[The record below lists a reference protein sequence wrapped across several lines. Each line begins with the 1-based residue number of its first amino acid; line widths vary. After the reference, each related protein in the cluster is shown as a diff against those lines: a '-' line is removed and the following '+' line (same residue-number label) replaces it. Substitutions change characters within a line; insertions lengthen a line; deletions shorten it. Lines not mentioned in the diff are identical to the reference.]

1 MVASRRHLVSLTL
14 SISLIAAL
22 FAAVP
27 TQRAYASDPPT
38 YSIAIVA
45 DGVTSGSYTV
55 PAGNPDGITIGDVAS
70 EFGFTLPLILATNT
84 GTGWGDC
91 DADGD
96 TSDAGDYVWPTVA
109 AARDGAIYT
118 FTLCGGEEI
127 LFPTLIDGAA
137 ISVVAGEGDPAAPNA
152 WNGTSMI
159 SSITGASGTFVWDGM
174 DYFGAQ
180 HRIC

>member
-1 MVASRRHLVSLTL
+1 MVARRRRLISLTL
-14 SISLIAAL
+14 STSLLAAL

-27 TQRAYASDPPT
+27 VQRAYASDPPT

-96 TSDAGDYVWPTVA
+96 TSDAGD
-109 AARDGAIYT
+109 
-118 FTLCGGEEI
+118 
-127 LFPTLIDGAA
+127 
-137 ISVVAGEGDPAAPNA
+137 
-152 WNGTSMI
+152 
-159 SSITGASGTFVWDGM
+159 
-174 DYFGAQ
+174 
-180 HRIC
+180 